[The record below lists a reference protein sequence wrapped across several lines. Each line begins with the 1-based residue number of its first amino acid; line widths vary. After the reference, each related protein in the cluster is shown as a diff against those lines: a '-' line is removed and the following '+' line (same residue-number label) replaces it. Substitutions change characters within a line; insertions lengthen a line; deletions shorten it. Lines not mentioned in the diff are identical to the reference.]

1 MMLRTHASLP
11 LTLTA
16 ALFAAVLASSSGG
29 ARADAVD
36 VAFAKD
42 GLLLSGREAAAA
54 ATITIRE
61 DEELTSPVV
70 LALDWQASELIKLES
85 STLSVRVDETPVR
98 SLRLSQVV
106 TREHQGSMQVTIG
119 TLAPGF
125 HRVSI
130 EAHLDAPGEPCRAE
144 HERETWLRVHD
155 SSRVRYTRK
164 NAPAVAV
171 AIAQLTDHWASTKKR
186 EVALSDIGGGM
197 VSTKERALAN
207 LEADFALRKLGVAP
221 TYDVTKTENAWFLAT
236 VSDPSVDQAPWDAL
250 GAALAEIDATQ
261 AIAQLIG
268 GRLYMLARTDA
279 ALRDAVRAFAEPSV
293 RALCDATEC
302 RFGAQ
307 APSATA
313 ASPAAASSGLTVLRL
328 GDSGFPHGFL
338 ARGLGDH
345 TLRFG
350 WERPASYAVRGW
362 PTLHLEL
369 RLPDDDGLEHSAS
382 HVRVELNDT
391 PIASYGLEKVGSNVS
406 RLEVRIPEEHWN
418 DPYWAFTVHARLVS
432 SAGVPCAQVDSER
445 YWLVIGAASSLD
457 VPRNEPGPTGLARL
471 YRQSKQALPVLAWNG
486 PLDGGSLA
494 VLGAVAFGLREQ
506 RPWEPLHVAASASEC
521 SPFCFGIASPDALKA
536 AGVVLRGSE
545 RPVWDN
551 ARGQAPLLDAASALY
566 LVRTTEQG
574 RDRLAI
580 ALAANGRAAIE
591 PPQLSGMHGDQAVF
605 HAGRWTSLPGTQDLA
620 QRIDVRAPEAAVTT
634 PPARTPEEQ
643 TRLHRLDLAWSLALI
658 ASIAGLFVFMTRRAK
673 HLRSTS

>member
-1 MMLRTHASLP
+1 MMLGTRAASLV
-11 LTLTA
+11 TLTA
-16 ALFAAVLASSSGG
+16 ALFAAVLASSGS
-29 ARADAVD
+29 RAHAEAVD

-54 ATITIRE
+54 ATVTIGD

-70 LALDWQASELIKLES
+70 LTLDWQASELIKLES
-85 STLSVRVDETPVR
+85 STLSVRVDEMPVR

-106 TREHQGSMQVTIG
+106 TREHQGSALVMLG
-119 TLAPGF
+119 MLAPGF

-144 HERETWLRVHD
+144 HERETWLRVHG
-155 SSRVRYTRK
+155 SSRVRYARK
-164 NAPAVAV
+164 LAPAVAV
-171 AIAQLTDHWASTKKR
+171 AIAQLTDHWASTKQR
-186 EVALSDIGGGM
+186 VVALSDIGGGA
-197 VSTKERALAN
+197 VSTKERVLAN
-207 LEADFALRKLGVAP
+207 LEADFALRKLGITP
-221 TYDVTKTENAWFLAT
+221 TYDVTKAENVWFLAT
-236 VSDPSVDQAPWDAL
+236 ASDPSVDQAPWAVL
-250 GAALAEIDATQ
+250 GAALVESEATQ
-261 AIAQLIG
+261 AIAQLAG
-268 GRLYMLARTDA
+268 GRLYMFARTDA

-302 RFGAQ
+302 RFGAPT
-307 APSATA
+307 PSVSA
-313 ASPAAASSGLTVLRL
+313 ASVAALASELIVLRL

-350 WERPASYAVRGW
+350 WERPASFEVRGW

-369 RLPDDDGLEHSAS
+369 RMPDDDGLEHSAS

-391 PIASYGLEKVGSNVS
+391 PIASYGIEKVGSNVS

-418 DPYWAFTVHARLVS
+418 DPHWAFTVHARLVS
-432 SAGVPCAQVDSER
+432 RAGVPCAQVDNER

-457 VPRNEPGPTGLARL
+457 VPRSEPGPTGLARL
-471 YRQSKQALPVLAWNG
+471 YRQSKLALPQLAWTG
-486 PLDGGSLA
+486 PLDSGSLA

-506 RPWEPLHVAASASEC
+506 RPQEPLRVAASASEC
-521 SPFCFGIASPDALKA
+521 GPFCFGIASPDALKV
-536 AGVVLRGSE
+536 AGIALRGGE

-551 ARGQAPLLDAASALY
+551 GRGQAPLLDAAGALY

-574 RDRLAI
+574 RDRLGL
-580 ALAANGRAAIE
+580 ALTASPRVAVE
-591 PPQLSGMHGDQAVF
+591 PPQLAGMHGDHAVF
-605 HAGRWTSLPGTQDLA
+605 HAGRWTSLPGTRDVA
-620 QRIDVRAPEAAVTT
+620 QRLAVRAPAAAVTS

-643 TRLHRLDLAWSLALI
+643 TLLQRVDLAWSLALI
-658 ASIAGLFVFMTRRAK
+658 ASLACLLLFMTRRAK